1 MATLHIIGN
10 GFDLAH
16 GLHTSYWDYHQFLL
30 DNGESWFIN
39 MMENYFGN
47 MPSLDNHRQQGN
59 ILWSDLERALGEYDI
74 DDIFDFLKDGHE
86 EDLDHMMQYVGAID
100 AELQYHFVNL
110 KQQFQET
117 FSDWCRSIDV
127 TQAKRK
133 RIPHLDSNGL
143 FLTFNYSD
151 TLERVYG
158 IPEANVLHI
167 HGRSSKTNSE
177 LIVGHNNHASLR
189 RNYEVGFLDM
199 PEIMNTIA
207 TTVNGLLK
215 DQQGI
220 IQRHAR
226 FFNNLNQVDTVVVY
240 GHSMAPVD
248 LPYFKAVHNNV
259 SPHARWHF
267 SYFDYAECPKK
278 KEIAHSLGI
287 KLSAN
292 PYFQL

>member
-16 GLHTSYWDYHQFLL
+16 GLPTSYWDYHQFLL
-30 DNGESWFIN
+30 DNGEAWFVN

-47 MPSLDNHRQQGN
+47 MPSLGNHRQQGN
-59 ILWSDLERALGEYDI
+59 ILWSDLERALGEYNV
-74 DDIFDFLKDGHE
+74 DDIYDFLQDGHE
-86 EDLDHMMQYVGAID
+86 EDLDHMTQYVEAIES
-100 AELQYHFVNL
+100 ELQYHFVDI

-117 FSDWCRSIDV
+117 FADWCRSIDV

-133 RIPHLDSNGL
+133 HIPHLDPNGL

-158 IPEANVLHI
+158 VPEANILHI
-167 HGRSSKTNSE
+167 HGRSSKRNDE
-177 LIVGHNNHASLR
+177 LIVGHNKKAKLTRHYQA
-189 RNYEVGFLDM
+189 GFVDVPQCM
-199 PEIMNTIA
+199 QTIA
-207 TTVNGLLK
+207 STINGLLK

-226 FFNNLNQVDTVVVY
+226 FFNGLNIVDKVVVY
-240 GHSMAPVD
+240 GHSMASVD

-259 SPHARWHF
+259 SQNARWHF
-267 SYFDYAECPKK
+267 SYYNYVERLKK
-278 KEIAHSLGI
+278 KGIAQLLGI

-292 PYFQL
+292 PYFMI